1 MGTDPGSCTGGRTGS
16 CTGDRIDSGVGDF
29 SNPASVDSA
38 TSFSTSTDVTAELAY
53 SLMPDGKQATDQ
65 LMK

>member
-1 MGTDPGSCTGGRTGS
+1 MGTDPGSCDGGRTN
-16 CTGDRIDSGVGDF
+16 SGVGDF
-29 SNPASVDSA
+29 SNPASVDSD

-53 SLMPDGKQATDQ
+53 SSMPDGKQATDQ